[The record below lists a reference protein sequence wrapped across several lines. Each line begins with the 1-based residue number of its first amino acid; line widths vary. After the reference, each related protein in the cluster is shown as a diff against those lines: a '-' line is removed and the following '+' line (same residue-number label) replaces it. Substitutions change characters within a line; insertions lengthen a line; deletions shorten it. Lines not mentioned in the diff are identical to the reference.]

1 VRVLCLC
8 SRIVGYWM
16 SSCLGY
22 LLGGSVDSWSF
33 SVEFEQRVYE
43 NDISRIENLRLLG
56 IMSTLYSLR
65 ES

>member
-1 VRVLCLC
+1 
-8 SRIVGYWM
+8 M